1 MLRLVKA
8 SILCILLTLSI
19 FASIVD
25 VSNSK
30 RAYASNDK
38 YTYAPYFTANGSNH
52 VSIPDRQELRL
63 QQFTVSAWFR
73 TTLNNNT
80 LVSIIVN
87 KGGFQ
92 SDTVGT
98 PQQNYGIWLTGSNQ
112 GVRGKVQA
120 GFEDANGRDYFV
132 TSPNTYNDGN
142 WHYAVVTYDG
152 SVLRLYVDGQQVASL
167 NTNNAIPDYN
177 WDTPLTIGK
186 TALPNVNGHYF
197 IGDIDEVRVYN
208 RALTA
213 QEVSDAYN
221 NGVFS
226 SDGLI
231 EDISSPLLLTNDQ
244 YYFDILNEIKRAKS
258 KIYLYVYQIEFTS
271 SDTSR
276 PRILLN
282 ELVNAKN
289 RGVDVRVMFNDD
301 SLNVAALRD
310 FLTRNNIPYKERDL
324 HSKIVMID
332 DKWVYVGSSN
342 WRVSSLQYNNELN
355 IKSNNVKVIKAAND
369 YLSAIWNNKPTLN
382 LVSSNIDTAEELL
395 SGGYYDSV
403 KSSIDNSVHNIRLI
417 MKFMDPYSTD
427 LNDKSSNLLRSL
439 VNAKNRGVDVKVI
452 IDDSV
457 PSSVRDF
464 LKNNK
469 IPTKL
474 DPSSTQSTHVK
485 SILIDDILYVGS
497 HNWQDINL
505 SVGDTA
511 IKVNNNIVIYDMKNH
526 FMSYFDDLW
535 NRSSRSVY
543 P

>member
-1 MLRLVKA
+1 MIK
-8 SILCILLTLSI
+8 SGNLSI
-19 FASIVD
+19 ISLIIAMCVVVTLLLYSLHD
-25 VSNSK
+25 
-30 RAYASNDK
+30 AYASNDK
-38 YTYAPYFTANGSNH
+38 YTYSPYFTANGSNY

-73 TTLNNNT
+73 TTINDNDKAA
-80 LVSIIVN
+80 IIVN
-87 KGGFQ
+87 KGGFGV
-92 SDTVGT
+92 DGT
-98 PQQNYGIWLTGSNQ
+98 NVPDMNYGIWIGCKSNK
-112 GVRGKVQA
+112 GKVQA

-177 WDTPLTIGK
+177 WDKPLVIGK
-186 TALPNVNGHYF
+186 NSLDNSRYL

-213 QEVSDAYN
+213 QEVSNAYN

>member
-1 MLRLVKA
+1 M
-8 SILCILLTLSI
+8 
-19 FASIVD
+19 
-25 VSNSK
+25 
-30 RAYASNDK
+30 
-38 YTYAPYFTANGSNH
+38 
-52 VSIPDRQELRL
+52 
-63 QQFTVSAWFR
+63 
-73 TTLNNNT
+73 
-80 LVSIIVN
+80 
-87 KGGFQ
+87 
-92 SDTVGT
+92 
-98 PQQNYGIWLTGSNQ
+98 NYGIWIGCNSNK
-112 GVRGKVQA
+112 GKVQA

-142 WHYAVVTYDG
+142 WHYVVVTYDG

-177 WDTPLTIGK
+177 WDKPLVIGK
-186 TALPNVNGHYF
+186 NSLDDSRYF

-208 RALTA
+208 RALSA

-221 NGVFS
+221 NGIFS
-226 SDGLI
+226 NDGLV
-231 EDISSPLLLTNDQ
+231 EDISSPTLLTNDM
-244 YYFDILNEIKRAKS
+244 YYFDLLNEIRQAKS

-276 PRILLN
+276 PRMLLN

-301 SLNVAALRD
+301 SINVKALRD
-310 FLTRNNIPYKERDL
+310 FLTSNNIPYKERDL
-324 HSKIVMID
+324 HSKIVVID

-355 IKSNNVKVIKAAND
+355 IKSNNVKVIKSAND
-369 YLSAIWNNKPTLN
+369 YLNAIWNNMPTLN
-382 LVSSNIDTAEELL
+382 LVSSSIYTAEELL

-403 KSSIDNSVHNIRLI
+403 KRSIDNSIYSIRLI
-417 MKFMDPYSTD
+417 MKYIDPYSTD
-427 LNDKSSNLLRSL
+427 PNHKPSNLLRSL
-439 VNAKNRGVDVKVI
+439 VDAKNRGVDVRVI
-452 IDDSV
+452 IDDTV

-485 SILIDDILYVGS
+485 SILIDDTVYVGS
-497 HNWQDINL
+497 HNWQSVNL
-505 SVGDTA
+505 SVGDTT
-511 IKVNNNIVIYDMKNH
+511 IKVNNNIAISNIKDD
-526 FMSYFDDLW
+526 FMSYFDYLW
-535 NRSSRSVY
+535 NRSSRSIY